1 VLASIVSQL
10 GEVRLSGVGGF
21 VVAFAGGLLGAF
33 SPCVLPLLPA
43 IVGFV
48 TGEIGTAEKTPSRRS
63 VWVRAAAL
71 SALFV
76 LGTSITFAIVGIL
89 AGALGHA
96 LRFGSAGYYV
106 AAALCA
112 LLGLHML
119 GVIDLR
125 FDALNRLVPVRRP
138 ERRGLLGALL
148 FRMVFGLVS
157 TPCATP
163 VLGAIATLAMVGG
176 SAAKGG
182 AMLFLY
188 GLGYGVPVFA
198 LGVASGSLGALRK
211 ISSASGWMT
220 KAGGVVLLLG
230 AVYLASIA

>member
-1 VLASIVSQL
+1 MIGSIGLQLDGSQL
-10 GEVRLSGVGGF
+10 AGIAGF
-21 VVAFAGGLLGAF
+21 AVAFLGGLLGAF

-43 IVGFV
+43 VVGYV
-48 TGEIGTAEKTPSRRS
+48 TGQVAVAENPAPRTA
-63 VWVRAAAL
+63 VWWRAAGL
-71 SALFV
+71 SGAFV
-76 LGTSITFAIVGIL
+76 LGSSVTFAAVGVV
-89 AGALGHA
+89 AGALGRA
-96 LRFGSAGYYV
+96 IRFGPAGYYV
-106 AAALCA
+106 AAAVSA

-148 FRMVFGLVS
+148 FGMLFGLVS

-163 VLGAIATLAMVGG
+163 ILGAIVSLAFASG
-176 SAAKGG
+176 SVPRGA

-188 GLGYGVPVFA
+188 GLGYGVPVFV
-198 LGVASGSLGALRK
+198 LGVASGSLGMLRR
-211 ISSASGWMT
+211 ISQASRWLM

-230 AVYLASIA
+230 AVYLAWIA